1 MTRARDRVKQGWRA
15 GALAHSARYL
25 QRVREQRR
33 QTSKFLSFV
42 LRHEPEAI
50 GIELDERGWVEIDVL
65 LARANAHGRSISR
78 AHLEEVVATND
89 KHRFEIDPSGARI
102 RASQG
107 HSVEV
112 DLGYEPVEPP
122 ELLYHGTPAASVASI
137 RAEGID
143 KRSRHDV
150 HLSADV
156 DTAKK
161 VGTRRGEA
169 VVLVVRAGAMHRAGH
184 VFHRSTNGV
193 WLTERVPP
201 EFIESE
207 VEAGRR

>member
-1 MTRARDRVKQGWRA
+1 MSDD
-15 GALAHSARYL
+15 L
-25 QRVREQRR
+25 RR
-33 QTSKFLSFV
+33 TSKFLSFV
-42 LRHEPEAI
+42 LRHEPESI
-50 GIELDERGWVEIDVL
+50 GMALDAHGWVEIETL
-65 LARANAHGRSISR
+65 LARADAHGRSIPR
-78 AHLEEVVATND
+78 ALLDEVVRTND
-89 KHRFEIDPSGARI
+89 KRRFEIDPSATRI

-107 HSVEV
+107 HSVDV
-112 DLGYEPVEPP
+112 DLGYDSIEPP

-137 RAEGID
+137 RASGIE
-143 KRSRHDV
+143 KRSRHHV

-156 DTAKK
+156 ETATK
-161 VGTRRGEA
+161 VGARRGKA